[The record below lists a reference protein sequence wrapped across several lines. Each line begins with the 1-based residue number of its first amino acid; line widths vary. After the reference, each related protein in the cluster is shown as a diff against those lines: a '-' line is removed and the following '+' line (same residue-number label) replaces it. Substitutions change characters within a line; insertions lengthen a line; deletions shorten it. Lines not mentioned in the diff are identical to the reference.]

1 MPVLIVDDD
10 ESVRDAL
17 GRLLANAGYRC
28 TLAASTSEA
37 RARLSDGA
45 FAIALVDVMMPGE
58 TGIDLLSD
66 LTRHPDLAP
75 LMLTGV
81 DDPSIAELALDR
93 GAYGYFVKPLRPNQ
107 VLIGVAN
114 AARRRCL
121 EIENRRHRNALEA
134 LVLERTAALQD
145 SIAQLREVEGQVR
158 MGAEHTVEALARA
171 IEHRDE
177 ETSAHVQRMS
187 RYAELLARG
196 FGWRDDECALIRTAA
211 AMHDVGKVG
220 VPDGI
225 LFKPGRLSD
234 SEFDVIKEHAARGA
248 EILGMSDTELLTTA
262 AAIARTH
269 HERWDGTGYPD
280 GLAGTEIPIEGR
292 IAAVADVF
300 DAVVSRRVYKAA
312 LSNGEAI
319 EVLSA
324 GRGTQFDADVVDV
337 FLASMGDVLEIQQRY
352 RDP

>member
-1 MPVLIVDDD
+1 VLVVDDD
-10 ESVRDAL
+10 DLVRETL
-17 GRLLANAGYRC
+17 GRILANAGYRC
-28 TLAASTSEA
+28 TLAASANEA
-37 RARLSDGA
+37 RARLSDGSY
-45 FAIALVDVMMPGE
+45 AIALVDVMMPGE
-58 TGIDLLSD
+58 TGIELLADLVN
-66 LTRHPDLAP
+66 HPDLAP
-75 LMLTGV
+75 LMVTGV

-114 AARRRCL
+114 AVRRRCL
-121 EIENRRHRNALEA
+121 EIENRRHRTALET
-134 LVLERTAALQD
+134 LVLERTAELHE
-145 SIAQLREVEGQVR
+145 SIVQLREAEGQVR
-158 MGAEHTVEALARA
+158 RGAEHTVEALARA

-187 RYAELLARG
+187 RYTELLARG
-196 FGWRDDECALIRTAA
+196 LGWNDDECVLIRTAA

-234 SEFDVIKEHAARGA
+234 SEYDVIKEHAARGA
-248 EILGMSDTELLTTA
+248 EILGQSDTELLTMA

-269 HERWDGTGYPD
+269 HERWDGTGYPE
-280 GLAGTEIPIEGR
+280 GLAGSEIPLEGR

-300 DAVVSRRVYKAA
+300 DAVVSRRVYKPAM
-312 LSNGEAI
+312 SNAEAV
-319 EVLSA
+319 EVLTT
-324 GRGTQFDADVVDV
+324 GRGSQFDADVVDV
-337 FLASMGDVLEIQQRY
+337 FLASMGEVLEIQQRY